1 MSLGQRAVI
10 LIRLDARMGEVV
22 PVADLASHMGLPV
35 ALVRERILE
44 LWNQGYLQPQ
54 WDVGTDG
61 STVLTGA
68 MATQGLMV

>member
-10 LIRLDARMGEVV
+10 LIRLDARVGQVV

-35 ALVRERILE
+35 AEVREHILL
-44 LWNQGYLQPQ
+44 LWNEGYLQPQ

-61 STVLTGA
+61 SAVLTGA
-68 MATQGLMV
+68 MVTQGMMV